1 MTTARTP
8 LSPPAGTPTVT
19 LVGAGPGD
27 PDLLTLKAV
36 KAIAAATLILVDD
49 LVNEAVLR
57 HAMPGTRI
65 LRVGKRGG
73 CVSTSQAFIERLMIM
88 AARAGEKVVR
98 LKGGDPFVFGRGGEE
113 VESLRE
119 AGVRVEVVNGITAG
133 LAAATSLNVPLTHRD
148 RAHGVVLVTGHAK
161 TGGEGCDWA
170 ALGRAARAARLT
182 LVVYMG
188 VAGLESIATGLLG
201 ELPADTPVLVVQ
213 DASLPTQRQL
223 RCTLSEVVASVRE
236 GGFGSPAVVIIG
248 DVALGLES
256 AQSNLEHARASS

>member
-8 LSPPAGTPTVT
+8 VSPPIATPTVT

-36 KAIAAATLILVDD
+36 KAVAAATLILVDD
-49 LVNEAVLR
+49 LVNEAVLQ
-57 HAMPGTRI
+57 HAMPGARI

-119 AGVRVEVVNGITAG
+119 AGVRVDVVNGITAG

-188 VAGLESIATGLLG
+188 VAGLESIAAGLLG

-213 DASLPTQRQL
+213 NASLPTQRQL
-223 RCTLSEVVASVRE
+223 RCTLSEVAAGVRE

-248 DVALGLES
+248 DVARGLES
-256 AQSNLEHARASS
+256 VQHNLEYARASS